1 MKFCSF
7 VEFQHNS
14 LLDNISLYQNMGVK
28 NSILCSRV
36 PKSGV
41 VGIIGVDG
49 KHRNELQYWRMEK
62 RWSERTFG

>member
-1 MKFCSF
+1 MKFCSY
-7 VEFQHNS
+7 VEFHHNS
-14 LLDNISLYQNMGVK
+14 LLDNISLYQNMSVK

-49 KHRNELQYWRMEK
+49 KHRNEL
-62 RWSERTFG
+62 